1 MLVTN
6 TVRDTKKKTSRAIVR
21 ISHNL
26 SDCEHFIVL
35 HRQAST
41 KGYY

>member
-26 SDCEHFIVL
+26 SDCEHFSVL